1 MKLISYTC
9 TPNSYCTH
17 VHQTYIVYMLLSVH
31 IALFLDWPEKELHL
45 HNMILL
51 PLPLSWG
58 EFLVNNLTLNF
69 HTSATIFISAFTER
83 SDEICVREVGVS
95 DIRETS
101 TLKSVGNDDLSSVYS
116 VRRSMLLSMQG
127 RCCRCLWL
135 MPHRC
140 NNRHHNPISTI
151 FHHTFFPP
159 LIFICLSSIF
169 SLLHFLSYHI
179 FNENHKSQS
188 HDYRE
193 RVAVKVNNIFL
204 CVVETKS
211 IK

>member
-1 MKLISYTC
+1 
-9 TPNSYCTH
+9 
-17 VHQTYIVYMLLSVH
+17 
-31 IALFLDWPEKELHL
+31 
-45 HNMILL
+45 
-51 PLPLSWG
+51 
-58 EFLVNNLTLNF
+58 
-69 HTSATIFISAFTER
+69 
-83 SDEICVREVGVS
+83 
-95 DIRETS
+95 
-101 TLKSVGNDDLSSVYS
+101 
-116 VRRSMLLSMQG
+116 MLLSMQG

-193 RVAVKVNNIFL
+193 RVAVKFGSGTWKLIQLLRLRLMTLGCGGSKPCAADFCFTSLMVLFYG
-204 CVVETKS
+204 CGGAM
-211 IK
+211 